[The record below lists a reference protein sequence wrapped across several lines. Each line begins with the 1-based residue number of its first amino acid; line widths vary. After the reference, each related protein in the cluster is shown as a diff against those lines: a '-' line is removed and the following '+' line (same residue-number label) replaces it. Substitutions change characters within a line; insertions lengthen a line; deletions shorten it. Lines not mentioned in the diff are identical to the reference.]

1 MEEPHSHLSWRRADL
16 FPQIISLHF
25 KLSPLTFRFYILLR
39 NKAKNDNYLVPS
51 NHMLSFVVLCS
62 LLWQCSVVA
71 IIFAVFR
78 SIKTVNSKIL
88 QLDTLKELLC
98 LLNHIYITTISL
110 RMYTE
115 APKHPFQSIIHQ
127 RKPNLSKSSIRANSL
142 I

>member
-1 MEEPHSHLSWRRADL
+1 MGILQMYSTFQLLKTSLNNWSVYTTVSTNFLRCFLKKEPHSHLSWRRADL

-51 NHMLSFVVLCS
+51 NHILSFVVLCS

-71 IIFAVFR
+71 IIFR

-88 QLDTLKELLC
+88 
-98 LLNHIYITTISL
+98 
-110 RMYTE
+110 
-115 APKHPFQSIIHQ
+115 
-127 RKPNLSKSSIRANSL
+127 
-142 I
+142 